1 MKVLCCYNMM
11 LLFQVFKS
19 FYFQFDYEF
28 GSDLMHPS
36 VYHVFLININR
47 GNGAKNAELQDAPG
61 NYSIKGNFMYF
72 VSNCCEKA

>member
-1 MKVLCCYNMM
+1 
-11 LLFQVFKS
+11 
-19 FYFQFDYEF
+19 
-28 GSDLMHPS
+28 MHPS

-47 GNGAKNAELQDAPG
+47 GNGAKNSELQDAPG